1 MAKRLDKRGK
11 ACYITLSYRKLS
23 VRQDEIPYKGKEKE
37 EYAEGDIIQR
47 GQSKVEDCRGRVAAE
62 GSFGAGMENK
72 K

>member
-11 ACYITLSYRKLS
+11 ACYITLSYRKFS

-47 GQSKVEDCRGRVAAE
+47 GQSKGGRLP
-62 GSFGAGMENK
+62 GKSRCGR
-72 K
+72 